1 MNLIDS
7 LSHYFQAD
15 SSTEFFASPWNKN
28 CFKKCSSILS
38 VFSHPLYCG
47 LLIPD
52 MLGASLLY
60 GYLAGSL
67 SKSCMHHLYHD
78 FWKIILLAVSLLK
91 ALAQLG

>member
-1 MNLIDS
+1 MNLVDT
-7 LSHYFQAD
+7 LPHYFQAD

-38 VFSHPLYCG
+38 LFSHPPYCG
-47 LLIPD
+47 LPIPD

-60 GYLAGSL
+60 GYHAGSL
-67 SKSCMHHLYHD
+67 SKSRHHLHRD
-78 FWKIILLAVSLLK
+78 FCKLILLTVSLLK

>member
-1 MNLIDS
+1 MNLVDS

-15 SSTEFFASPWNKN
+15 SSTEFFASPWNEN

-38 VFSHPLYCG
+38 LFSPPLYCG

-52 MLGASLLY
+52 MLGAS
-60 GYLAGSL
+60 SL
-67 SKSCMHHLYHD
+67 WLPFTESFQITHHLHRD
-78 FWKIILLAVSLLK
+78 FCKIILLTVSLLK